1 MMSHPQVTL
10 LVRNSEK
17 TAEFYEKCLGYDLM
31 WDSLLLGP
39 YGQSLRLLEVAEVAS
54 GGGVVHRVQVPN
66 IKIAAAAILANGGT
80 RVEGPLAEHAFFRG
94 LDGELIQL
102 SQRGF
107 AGASKIQ
114 LVIYDFDGVMTDNR
128 VFVDQNGV
136 ETIAA
141 HRGDGMGIGMIRRLG
156 MEQCIVSTERN
167 DVVQAR
173 AKKIGIEAAH
183 GVADKSSFV
192 IQLAASKGVA
202 LSDVLFMGNDVN
214 DAGAMG
220 VCGFRA
226 APADAHPAILSV
238 ADYVTEAVGG
248 HGCVR
253 ELADALKAG
262 VRAEK
267 DRQNAL

>member
-1 MMSHPQVTL
+1 MSIHPQVTL
-10 LVRNSEK
+10 LVRNVEK
-17 TAEFYEKCLGYDLM
+17 TAEFYEKSLGYDLV

-39 YGQSLRLLEVAEVAS
+39 YGQSLRLLEVSEEVK
-54 GGGVVHRVQVPN
+54 GGGVALNVQVPD
-66 IKIAAAAILANGGT
+66 IQAAAEAIIAHGGAKCEGALADQDMYT
-80 RVEGPLAEHAFFRG
+80 G
-94 LDGELIQL
+94 LNGELIRL
-102 SQRGF
+102 SPRGIP
-107 AGASKIQ
+107 GASRIR

-128 VFVDQNGV
+128 VFVDQKGV
-136 ETIAA
+136 ETVAA
-141 HRGDGMGIGMIRRLG
+141 HRGDGMGIGIIRRLG

-183 GVADKSSFV
+183 GVADKSSLV
-192 IQLAASKGVA
+192 IQLAASKGLA

-226 APADAHPAILSV
+226 APSDSHPSILAM
-238 ADYVTEAVGG
+238 ADYVTEATGG
-248 HGCVR
+248 HGCIR
-253 ELADALKAG
+253 ELADALKAS

-267 DRQNAL
+267 GRQE